1 MNIITITIIAI
12 VAAVLLGFATKI
24 NITNRGVH
32 HREATPHRKPGG

>member
-24 NITNRGVH
+24 NIGLY
-32 HREATPHRKPGG
+32 AFAFA